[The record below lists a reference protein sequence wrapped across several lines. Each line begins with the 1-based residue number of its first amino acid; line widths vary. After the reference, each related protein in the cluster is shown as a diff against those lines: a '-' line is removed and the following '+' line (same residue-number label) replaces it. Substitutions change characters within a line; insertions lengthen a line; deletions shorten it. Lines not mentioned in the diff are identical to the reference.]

1 MPEGHLVSAFPLCQ
15 PCSTPQG
22 QAESGG
28 MVLVAYAGSVHP
40 AAALRDSV
48 LCLPTDIH
56 SLLVNKTSS
65 STTLCKRMLDRDSF
79 VAVNCHIKFIDKLHS
94 PPATNVARSRAES
107 SSFPASASNN

>member
-1 MPEGHLVSAFPLCQ
+1 MPEGHLVSASPLCQ
-15 PCSTPQG
+15 PCSIPQG

-56 SLLVNKTSS
+56 SLLVNKPSS
-65 STTLCKRMLDRDSF
+65 SSSSSSF
-79 VAVNCHIKFIDKLHS
+79 Y
-94 PPATNVARSRAES
+94 PGVARSRSEFF
-107 SSFPASASNN
+107 SFTAFALNKPASS

>member
-1 MPEGHLVSAFPLCQ
+1 MPEGHLVSASPLCQ
-15 PCSTPQG
+15 PCSIPQG

-56 SLLVNKTSS
+56 SLLVNKPSS
-65 STTLCKRMLDRDSF
+65 S
-79 VAVNCHIKFIDKLHS
+79 
-94 PPATNVARSRAES
+94 S
-107 SSFPASASNN
+107 SSSSSLLSTNTPHRAVEVGSKIPRS

>member
-1 MPEGHLVSAFPLCQ
+1 MPEGHLVSASPLCQ
-15 PCSTPQG
+15 PCSIPQG

-56 SLLVNKTSS
+56 SLFVNKPSS
-65 STTLCKRMLDRDSF
+65 S
-79 VAVNCHIKFIDKLHS
+79 
-94 PPATNVARSRAES
+94 S
-107 SSFPASASNN
+107 SSSSSLLHLGSAVALGVLLVHGVSYA